1 MKAAVFYKPGGPEQ
15 IQIAKVSRSEVDQ
28 HQILIKVKVKVKACA
43 LNHFDLLVLREAD
56 PATTPFPFWGGADI
70 AGVVAEV
77 GSSLKNFNLGE
88 RVTMNPSLYCGEFEF
103 CIAG

>member
-15 IQIAKVSRSEVDQ
+15 IQIAEVPRPEVDQ
-28 HQILIKVKVKVKACA
+28 HLILIKVKACA

-56 PATTPFPFWGGADI
+56 PATTPFPFWGGAYI
-70 AGVVAEV
+70 AGVVAVV

-88 RVTMNPSLYCGEFEF
+88 RVTMNPGLYCGEFEF